1 MFPWD
6 HLPGALMV
14 TESGG
19 RVASTEDTDY
29 RAGVVGRRLV
39 AALSDADWRTARDAL
54 VHLG

>member
-1 MFPWD
+1 
-6 HLPGALMV
+6 MV